1 MRRKGNRAK
10 TVPVVIV
17 LLVFILIGF
26 GLMLLSL
33 ISMDTS
39 FMNLALGL
47 QAFNALVFIILT
59 IFNDSNNDD
68 GNKDKKAVKRNKR
81 SISSYLD

>member
-59 IFNDSNNDD
+59 IFNDSNNDG
-68 GNKDKKAVKRNKR
+68 GNKDKKAVKTK
-81 SISSYLD
+81 